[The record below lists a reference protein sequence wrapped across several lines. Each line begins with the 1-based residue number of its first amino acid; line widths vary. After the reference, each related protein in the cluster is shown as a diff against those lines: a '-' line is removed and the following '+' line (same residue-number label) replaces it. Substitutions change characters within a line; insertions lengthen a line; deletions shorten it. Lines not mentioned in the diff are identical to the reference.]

1 MNITVRNHVH
11 RVNSMAYG
19 LLSLVLLCWSSM
31 LIAEGETLKS
41 PSVIGHVVLQIG
53 HASVVHSSGSKEIL
67 KRGWPLS
74 VGDLIETRAGGHVHI
89 KFIDEAVISIRPES
103 RLRIEEYKY
112 DTQSPE
118 KSAIRFTLDKGVM
131 RSISGKATAA
141 AHDRYRLNTP
151 VAALGVLGTDYVVRA
166 NEGEI
171 WVAVYSGGIAVA
183 PLGGDC
189 LAASLGVCDG
199 ATHLTKDMGNLVL
212 SYKLGEQQVQLKS
225 LTGALDEEGAVEIDP
240 VPEVQLLN
248 STEAPIEEPLAEREQ
263 LGEELGMGIEQRELS
278 GDLKWGR
285 WWGDA
290 LTGDEIS
297 KPYAEAKIGRSIT
310 VGSSRFGLFRN
321 TAIAFQLM
329 PQQGVFNFDLVQ
341 SFVSFFDA
349 SAAAGTTPTQGKL
362 QSGVL
367 EIDFTEDTFSTH
379 LNLTHPVAGGAT
391 LDVKGSIGGDGVF
404 SSSNASSSVAGA
416 LTEDGKEAGLL
427 FEHKINSGTFKG
439 ISDWA
444 R

>member
-1 MNITVRNHVH
+1 MDITIRNHVH
-11 RVNSMAYG
+11 RVENMVYG
-19 LLSLVLLCWSSM
+19 LLCLVFLCWSPM
-31 LIAEGETLKS
+31 LIAEGGALKNT
-41 PSVIGHVVLQIG
+41 SVIGQVVLQIG
-53 HASVVHSSGSKEIL
+53 RASVVHSSGSKETL
-67 KRGWPLS
+67 KRGGSLS

-89 KFIDEAVISIRPES
+89 QFIDEGVISIRPES

-118 KSAIRFTLDKGVM
+118 RSAIRFTLDKGVI
-131 RSISGKATAA
+131 RSISGKATEA

-166 NEGEI
+166 TEGEI
-171 WVAVYSGGIAVA
+171 WVAVYSGGVAVA

-189 LAASLGVCDG
+189 LAANLGVCDG
-199 ATHLTKDMGNLVL
+199 ATHLTKDMGSLVL
-212 SYKLGEQQVQLKS
+212 LYKIGDRQVQLKA
-225 LTGALDEEGAVEIDP
+225 LTEALDEDGAVEIDP

-248 STEAPIEEPLAEREQ
+248 STETPIEEPLAEREQ
-263 LGEELGMGIEQRELS
+263 LGEELGVGIEPRELS
-278 GDLKWGR
+278 GNLKWGR
-285 WWGDA
+285 WWGDE
-290 LTGDEIS
+290 LTGDDIS
-297 KPYAEAKIGRSIT
+297 ESYTEAKSGRSVT
-310 VGSSRFGLFRN
+310 VGDSRFGLFRN
-321 TAIAFQLM
+321 AATPFQLV

-349 SAAAGTTPTQGKL
+349 SAAAGTTPTQGRL

-367 EIDFTEDTFSTH
+367 EIDFTEYTFSTH

-391 LDVKGSIGGDGVF
+391 LDVTGNIGGDGVF
-404 SSSNASSSVAGA
+404 SSSNATSSVAGA
-416 LTEDGKEAGLL
+416 LTEDGREAGVL
-427 FEHKINSGTFKG
+427 FEHKISKGTFKG